1 MSPAATGAAPDDTI
15 ARARLALNVACSRLP
30 HLSGIA
36 RTIEILADDRVP
48 TAGITAGGRL
58 LVNGDWFRSLGPEAG
73 VFVIAH
79 ELMHLCL
86 RSHDRGVNVDHAT
99 FNAAH
104 DYVINDMLSE
114 DLGQAVPAGGLW
126 HPGARDMSAEQLVA
140 MLRRGDLSM
149 PRAVATP
156 RSGMGAALAAAGLT
170 SPTESVRHGPGS
182 CDVID
187 DDEERRL
194 FPDDTEAH
202 RAAARARVRT
212 AVENTDA
219 LETSSQAIFT
229 AFKGGLSGDVG
240 DLRVEAIEARHAPPW
255 EEALVHW
262 LESAMPGRRSFA
274 RPSRRQDSCGD
285 AVLAGR
291 LRHGWAIHVILDTSG
306 SMAWAMQR
314 VIGEIATFCESAQVA
329 AVHVLQCDTGVTVDE
344 WITPDELRAYRIRG
358 LGGSDLRPAMKR
370 LRRDPAVE
378 SVVIVTDGVIDYLKR
393 PPPYS
398 VFWAL
403 TQEVPEWFGFRPRYG
418 TRILIE

>member
-1 MSPAATGAAPDDTI
+1 MSPAAGGATPDDTI
-15 ARARLALNVACSRLP
+15 QRVSLALNLACSRLP

-36 RTIEILADDRVP
+36 RTIEIRPDDRVP

-58 LVNGDWFRSLGPEAG
+58 LVNGDWFQSLAHDDG

-86 RSHDRGVNVDHAT
+86 RSHDRGMEVDHET

-104 DYVINDMLSE
+104 DYVINDMLME
-114 DLGQAVPAGGLW
+114 DLLQVVPAGGLW

-149 PRAVATP
+149 PKAVATP
-156 RSGMGAALAAAGLT
+156 RTDLGAALAAAGVT
-170 SPTESVRHGPGS
+170 SPTGTEGRGPGS
-182 CDVID
+182 GDVID
-187 DDEERRL
+187 DDQERRL

-212 AVENTDA
+212 AVENADA
-219 LETSSQAIFT
+219 LGTSSQVIYA
-229 AFKGGLSGDVG
+229 ACMGGLSSGLG
-240 DLRVEAIEARHAPPW
+240 EQRVEPLEGCYAPPW
-255 EEALVHW
+255 EAALVHW
-262 LESAMPGRRSFA
+262 MESTMPGRRSFA
-274 RPSRRQDSCGD
+274 RPSRRQASCGD

-291 LRHGWAIHVILDTSG
+291 LRHGWAIHVILDTSI
-306 SMAWAMQR
+306 SMQFAIQK
-314 VIGEIATFCESAQVA
+314 VLGEIATFCESAQVA
-329 AVHVLQCDTGVTVDE
+329 AVHILQCDTRVTVDE
-344 WITPDELRAYRIRG
+344 WIAPDELRAYRILG

-378 SVVIVTDGVIDYLKR
+378 AAIIITDGMIDYLKR

-398 VFWAL
+398 VLWAL
-403 TQEVPEWFGFRPRYG
+403 TDEPPEWCRFRPRYG
-418 TRILIE
+418 TKIRIE